1 MKIMSVDDS
10 RMIRRLIGSAVS
22 VVGFEMLEAGNGK
35 QALEILETEYANVG
49 LIMLDWNMPE
59 MDGYECLLAI
69 KADERFKHI
78 PVMMCTTESER
89 ENVIKAIKAGAK
101 SYVSKPFTPEDLVT
115 KIMECLGQGLDL

>member
-1 MKIMSVDDS
+1 MKILSVDDS
-10 RMIRRLIGSAVS
+10 RMIRRLIGSAIS
-22 VVGFEMLEAGNGK
+22 VMGFDVLEAGDGK
-35 QALEILETEYANVG
+35 QALAVLETEYPNVG

-59 MDGYECLLAI
+59 MDGYECLVAI